1 MVKDASFSPRYD
13 NEESLNK
20 SVYPIAPDALII
32 EIHSL
37 LESSEPLTF
46 EQKEFLD
53 GVSTQKMWEAIKT
66 F

>member
-20 SVYPIAPDALII
+20 SVYPIDSDALMA
-32 EIHSL
+32 EIHAL